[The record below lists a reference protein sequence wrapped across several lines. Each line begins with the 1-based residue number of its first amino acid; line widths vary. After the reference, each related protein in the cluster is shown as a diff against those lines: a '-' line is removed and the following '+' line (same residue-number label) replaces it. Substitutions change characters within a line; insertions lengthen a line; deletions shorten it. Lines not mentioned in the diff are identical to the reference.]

1 MTVHVSVQ
9 RINLSVPRCIKAVSV
24 YFPVPSGVQGNPF
37 WGGIHVAIIP
47 VTAHQTPPFA
57 VYPIASLSALVK
69 CALMLILNLE
79 NVLFTVYTPL
89 LFSYLLYACVKH
101 LLLYSSF
108 FLLPP
113 TSRPR
118 IIIIYYDLP
127 SNKDT
132 TGINKGKQEGGEA
145 RRAAIIRFHSSW
157 WFDLVYYI
165 RTVQEYSR
173 RVLNEQLKAKKT
185 CLFFFTCVLFTD

>member
-1 MTVHVSVQ
+1 
-9 RINLSVPRCIKAVSV
+9 
-24 YFPVPSGVQGNPF
+24 
-37 WGGIHVAIIP
+37 
-47 VTAHQTPPFA
+47 
-57 VYPIASLSALVK
+57 
-69 CALMLILNLE
+69 MLILNLE

-145 RRAAIIRFHSSW
+145 RAAIRFHSSW

-173 RVLNEQLKAKKT
+173 RVLNEQLKA
-185 CLFFFTCVLFTD
+185 LVFFFLHVFCLRIRYVFHDLFQFFQDWKATCKSPRAGRTDCRFFQSCQVPPLLGRARL